1 MIEPLDEDERRQ
13 LLRELV
19 QERFGRRP
27 RRRTRTEDS
36 PEVIAERR
44 RVLCG
49 IEDADRWEAA

>member
-1 MIEPLDEDERRQ
+1 VIEPIDDAERRQ

-27 RRRTRTEDS
+27 RRRTRAEDS

-49 IEDADRWEAA
+49 IEDADTWEAA